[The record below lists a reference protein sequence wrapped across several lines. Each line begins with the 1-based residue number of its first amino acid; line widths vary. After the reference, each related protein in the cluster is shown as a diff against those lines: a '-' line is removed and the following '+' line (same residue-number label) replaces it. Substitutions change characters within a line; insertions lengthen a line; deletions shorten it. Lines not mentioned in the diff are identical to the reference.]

1 MEPQEKEWNRITN
14 KYPRDLTC
22 DIQCWLWCVGK
33 NNNTKYFIDIFNQI
47 TKTSLFRYSSHNIFD
62 IDGVILNKLK
72 EYELV

>member
-33 NNNTKYFIDIFNQI
+33 NNNTKYFVDIFNQI
-47 TKTSLFRYSSHNIFD
+47 TKTS
-62 IDGVILNKLK
+62 
-72 EYELV
+72 